1 MAVGKTL
8 PLCEKG
14 DFPYGKRQ
22 FQLGGGGEDITQ
34 RTVCGQNWLLIWPP
48 ADKISRRLLIGQDCH
63 LDQSEAY
70 DVS

>member
-14 DFPYGKRQ
+14 DMPSGKGK
-22 FQLGGGGEDITQ
+22 FQL
-34 RTVCGQNWLLIWPP
+34 WPP
-48 ADKISRRLLIGQDCH
+48 ADKISRRLLIGRDCH